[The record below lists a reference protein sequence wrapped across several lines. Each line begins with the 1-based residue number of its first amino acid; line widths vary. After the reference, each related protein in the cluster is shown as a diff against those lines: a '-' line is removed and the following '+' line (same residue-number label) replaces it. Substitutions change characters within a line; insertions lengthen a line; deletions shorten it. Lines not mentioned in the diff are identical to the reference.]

1 VKESIMNKYINCIYF
16 LNPQLIVGTYSKK
29 KGGKRPHA
37 HISTHSHSY
46 ALYHKGLSISE
57 HHSIQVHALTIF
69 HPQGSP
75 KPCKIVSPE

>member
-1 VKESIMNKYINCIYF
+1 VKESIMNIYIYCIYF
-16 LNPQLIVGTYSKK
+16 LNPQLIVGTYFKK
-29 KGGKRPHA
+29 RGGEGHMHTYPH
-37 HISTHSHSY
+37 TLSY
-46 ALYHKGLSISE
+46 ALYHNGLSISE